1 MKKTTVYHTR
11 HCSYNR
17 HVLLV
22 FVTTYRRKVFIA
34 QIINELSTIFAAFC
48 LQFNAG
54 LIEFDGEE
62 AHVHLLILYPPKL
75 SIAALVFK
83 LKGTSSVI
91 IRNRNYPS
99 VKSQLWGKA
108 LWSPSYFASSCG
120 GAPIISIIRQYI
132 VQQKT
137 PD

>member
-11 HCSYNR
+11 HCSYNL
-17 HVLLV
+17 HVRLV
-22 FVTTYRRKVFIA
+22 FVTKYRSKVFTA
-34 QIINELSTIFAAFC
+34 PIINELKTIFETVC

-54 LIEFDGEE
+54 LIEFDGEDD
-62 AHVHLLILYPPKL
+62 HVHLLILYPPKL
-75 SIAALVFK
+75 SIADLVFK

-120 GAPIISIIRQYI
+120 GAPISIIRQYI
-132 VQQKT
+132 EQQKT

>member
-1 MKKTTVYHTR
+1 
-11 HCSYNR
+11 
-17 HVLLV
+17 
-22 FVTTYRRKVFIA
+22 FVTTYRRKVFTA
-34 QIINELSTIFAAFC
+34 RIINELKTIFETVC

-62 AHVHLLILYPPKL
+62 VHVHLLILYPPKL

-120 GAPIISIIRQYI
+120 GAPISIIRQYI
-132 VQQKT
+132 DRQKT

>member
-11 HCSYNR
+11 HCSYNL
-17 HVLLV
+17 HVRLV
-22 FVTTYRRKVFIA
+22 FVTTYRRKVFTA
-34 QIINELSTIFAAFC
+34 RIINELKTIFETVC
-48 LQFNAG
+48 LQFNAK

-62 AHVHLLILYPPKL
+62 DHVHLLILYPPKL
-75 SIAALVFK
+75 SIADLVFK

-120 GAPIISIIRQYI
+120 GAPISIIRQYI
-132 VQQKT
+132 DRQKT

>member
-11 HCSYNR
+11 HCSYKL

-22 FVTTYRRKVFIA
+22 FVTTYRRKVFTA
-34 QIINELSTIFAAFC
+34 RIINELKTIFETVC

-62 AHVHLLILYPPKL
+62 VHVHLLILYPPKL
-75 SIAALVFK
+75 SIADFVFK

-120 GAPIISIIRQYI
+120 GALISIIRQYI
-132 VQQKT
+132 DRQKT

>member
-11 HCSYNR
+11 HCSYNL
-17 HVLLV
+17 HVRLV
-22 FVTTYRRKVFIA
+22 FVTKYRRKVFTA
-34 QIINELSTIFAAFC
+34 RIINELKTIFETVC
-48 LQFNAG
+48 LQFNAK

-62 AHVHLLILYPPKL
+62 DYVHLLILYPPKL
-75 SIAALVFK
+75 SIADLVFK

-120 GAPIISIIRQYI
+120 GAPISIIRQYI
-132 VQQKT
+132 DRQKT

>member
-11 HCSYNR
+11 HCSYNL
-17 HVLLV
+17 HVRLV
-22 FVTTYRRKVFIA
+22 FVTTYRRKVFTA
-34 QIINELSTIFAAFC
+34 RIINELKTIFETVC
-48 LQFNAG
+48 LQFNAE

-62 AHVHLLILYPPKL
+62 VHVHLLILYPPKL
-75 SIAALVFK
+75 SIADLVFK

-120 GAPIISIIRQYI
+120 GAPISIIRQYI
-132 VQQKT
+132 EQQKT

>member
-1 MKKTTVYHTR
+1 
-11 HCSYNR
+11 
-17 HVLLV
+17 V
-22 FVTTYRRKVFIA
+22 FVTTYRRKVFTA
-34 QIINELSTIFAAFC
+34 RIINELKTIFETVC
-48 LQFNAG
+48 LQFNAK
-54 LIEFDGEE
+54 LIDFDGEE

-91 IRNRNYPS
+91 IRNRNDPS

-108 LWSPSYFASSCG
+108 LWSPSYFASSCT
-120 GAPIISIIRQYI
+120 GALISIIRQYI
-132 VQQKT
+132 DRQKT

>member
-1 MKKTTVYHTR
+1 MNQAFAAK
-11 HCSYNR
+11 
-17 HVLLV
+17 
-22 FVTTYRRKVFIA
+22 YRRKVFTA
-34 QIINELSTIFAAFC
+34 RIINELKTIFETVC

-62 AHVHLLILYPPKL
+62 DHVHLLILYPPKL
-75 SIAALVFK
+75 SIADLVFK

-120 GAPIISIIRQYI
+120 GALISIIRQYI
-132 VQQKT
+132 EQQKT
-137 PD
+137 PN

>member
-11 HCSYNR
+11 HCSYNL
-17 HVLLV
+17 HVRLV
-22 FVTTYRRKVFIA
+22 FVTKYRRKVFIA
-34 QIINELSTIFAAFC
+34 QVISELSTIFAAFC

-62 AHVHLLILYPPKL
+62 VHVHLLILYPPKL
-75 SIAALVFK
+75 SIADLVFK

-108 LWSPSYFASSCG
+108 LWSPSYFASSCT
-120 GAPIISIIRQYI
+120 GAPISIIRQYI
-132 VQQKT
+132 DRQKT

>member
-11 HCSYNR
+11 HCSYNL
-17 HVLLV
+17 HVHLV
-22 FVTTYRRKVFIA
+22 FVTKYRRKVFTA
-34 QIINELSTIFAAFC
+34 RIINELKTIFETVC
-48 LQFNAG
+48 LQFNAK

-75 SIAALVFK
+75 SIADLVFK

-120 GAPIISIIRQYI
+120 GAPISIIRQYI
-132 VQQKT
+132 DRQKT

>member
-1 MKKTTVYHTR
+1 MKKTAVYHTR
-11 HCSYNR
+11 HCSYKL
-17 HVLLV
+17 HVRLV
-22 FVTTYRRKVFIA
+22 FVTKYRRKVFTA
-34 QIINELSTIFAAFC
+34 QIINELKTIFETVC
-48 LQFNAG
+48 LQFNAE
-54 LIEFDGEE
+54 LIEFDGEDD
-62 AHVHLLILYPPKL
+62 HVHLLILYPPKL
-75 SIAALVFK
+75 SIAELVFK

-120 GAPIISIIRQYI
+120 GAPISIIRQYI
-132 VQQKT
+132 EQQKT

>member
-11 HCSYNR
+11 HCSYKL
-17 HVLLV
+17 HVHLV
-22 FVTTYRRKVFIA
+22 FVTKYRRKVFTA
-34 QIINELSTIFAAFC
+34 QIINELKTIFETVC
-48 LQFNAG
+48 LQFNAE
-54 LIEFDGEE
+54 LIEFDGEDD
-62 AHVHLLILYPPKL
+62 HVHLLILYPPKL
-75 SIAALVFK
+75 SIADLVFK

-120 GAPIISIIRQYI
+120 GAPISIIRQYI
-132 VQQKT
+132 EQQKT

>member
-11 HCSYNR
+11 HCSYNL
-17 HVLLV
+17 HVRLV
-22 FVTTYRRKVFIA
+22 FVTKYRRKVFTA
-34 QIINELSTIFAAFC
+34 PIINELKTIFETVC
-48 LQFNAG
+48 LQFNAE
-54 LIEFDGEE
+54 LIEFDGEDD
-62 AHVHLLILYPPKL
+62 HVHLLILYPPKL
-75 SIAALVFK
+75 SIADLVFK

-120 GAPIISIIRQYI
+120 GAPISIIRQYI
-132 VQQKT
+132 EQQKT

>member
-11 HCSYNR
+11 HCSYNL
-17 HVLLV
+17 HVHLV
-22 FVTTYRRKVFIA
+22 FVTKYRRKVFTA
-34 QIINELSTIFAAFC
+34 QIINELKTIFETVC
-48 LQFNAG
+48 LQFNAE

-62 AHVHLLILYPPKL
+62 EHVHLLILYPPKL
-75 SIAALVFK
+75 SIANLVFK

-108 LWSPSYFASSCG
+108 LWSPSYFASSRG
-120 GAPIISIIRQYI
+120 GAPISIIRQYI
-132 VQQKT
+132 DRQKT